1 MPTAILE
8 LILVGAKIFSDE
20 RKRHFENKSKELMKK
35 ITDVEDSEFY
45 KKDME
50 AKGRAERDLNMEID
64 ELKKQFLLEAAK

>member
-1 MPTAILE
+1 MGTAILE

-20 RKRHFENKSKELMKK
+20 RKRHYENKAKNLMKK

-50 AKGRAERDLNMEID
+50 AKGRAERDLIMEID